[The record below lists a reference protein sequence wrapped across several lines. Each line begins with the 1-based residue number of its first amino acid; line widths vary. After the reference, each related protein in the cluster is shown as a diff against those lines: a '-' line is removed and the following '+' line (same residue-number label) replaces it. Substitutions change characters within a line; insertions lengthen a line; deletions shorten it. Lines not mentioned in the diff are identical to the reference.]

1 MALKDK
7 YNDDNNKNTNQT
19 RTSSQNDQLQTV
31 MNQLNEIQAS
41 LNQIGTNSPK
51 TQMSLSVADKLQNQ
65 QDLLMKRLEEIEKRE
80 YERNK
85 RHDQLLTTIETT
97 TSNFNQA
104 TDFAQKRFISAAR
117 HYIER
122 INNDNLKQDF
132 QTAIQKELE
141 DVKAD
146 TQNVVKEVQNN
157 QSELRQANNNYKKM
171 IDERMKS
178 NEIVIKQYDQV
189 IHRLTKG
196 ITAMFFIAAL
206 VMIAFLV
213 ISPLGDWLGVQH
225 FYEWLNHVLKTGHS
239 AWRYFMLV
247 FYLIPY
253 VLFGTLIYAI
263 LKAYER
269 L

>member
-1 MALKDK
+1 M
-7 YNDDNNKNTNQT
+7 
-19 RTSSQNDQLQTV
+19 
-31 MNQLNEIQAS
+31 
-41 LNQIGTNSPK
+41 
-51 TQMSLSVADKLQNQ
+51 
-65 QDLLMKRLEEIEKRE
+65 
-80 YERNK
+80 
-85 RHDQLLTTIETT
+85 
-97 TSNFNQA
+97 
-104 TDFAQKRFISAAR
+104 
-117 HYIER
+117 
-122 INNDNLKQDF
+122 
-132 QTAIQKELE
+132 
-141 DVKAD
+141 
-146 TQNVVKEVQNN
+146 KEVQNN

-206 VMIAFLV
+206 VMVAFLV
-213 ISPLGDWLGVQH
+213 VSPLGDWLGVQH

-247 FYLIPY
+247 FYLVPY
-253 VLFGTLIYAI
+253 ILFGMLIYAI

>member
-31 MNQLNEIQAS
+31 MNQLNEIQTS

-178 NEIVIKQYDQV
+178 NEIVIK
-189 IHRLTKG
+189 
-196 ITAMFFIAAL
+196 
-206 VMIAFLV
+206 
-213 ISPLGDWLGVQH
+213 
-225 FYEWLNHVLKTGHS
+225 
-239 AWRYFMLV
+239 
-247 FYLIPY
+247 
-253 VLFGTLIYAI
+253 
-263 LKAYER
+263 
-269 L
+269 

>member
-80 YERNK
+80 HERNK
-85 RHDQLLTTIETT
+85 RHDELLTTIETT
-97 TSNFNQA
+97 ASNFNQA
-104 TDFAQKRFISAAR
+104 TEITQKRFISVAK

-132 QTAIQKELE
+132 QTAIQQEFE
-141 DVKAD
+141 DVKSQ
-146 TQNVVKEVQNN
+146 TQNLVKQFQNH
-157 QSELRQANNNYKKM
+157 QSDLQKAHDDYKKTL
-171 IDERMKS
+171 DERIAT
-178 NEIVIKQYDQV
+178 NETSIKQYDQAFN
-189 IHRLTKG
+189 RLTKG
-196 ITAMFFIAAL
+196 IQRCFSSL
-206 VMIAFLV
+206 
-213 ISPLGDWLGVQH
+213 P
-225 FYEWLNHVLKTGHS
+225 
-239 AWRYFMLV
+239 
-247 FYLIPY
+247 
-253 VLFGTLIYAI
+253 
-263 LKAYER
+263 
-269 L
+269 